1 MRKTSALQ
9 STHGGHH
16 AARHSGSR
24 PQSVDPLRSAREKIT
39 RVFRYLEALNQHR
52 NPVQRQ
58 LGSQEWRLWLHDL
71 PQHITTQ
78 RGTPAVDSTV
88 EAGRNHS
95 ARRVDHDS
103 AENFVIKVR
112 RPKLTAP
119 PDPPQ
124 EIAGWLRDGWDDP
137 SRDAE
142 FRRSIEPR
150 EGHLRTDG
158 ENFGDSAER
167 LSAYRHWQLERDA
180 WAATE
185 RPARAAMKI
194 FEMLYHLHGRLE
206 REAEQLE
213 LMLGDG
219 ILSWRRPEG
228 DIYHPILLQRLQ
240 LEFNAAIPEFTLT
253 ETDDPVELYSALFQ
267 SMTSIDGR
275 ALGRCREELERGDH
289 HPLSGDATSSFLKR
303 LVVQLSPRGEFV
315 ATAPGTE
322 QSEPC
327 IGRDPVIFLRQ
338 RTLGFAAAIEGVLDD
353 LRTRRE
359 LPWSLLNIVGEAAPF
374 VGPDNVIENG
384 GPSTF
389 ALCQAE
395 AEVLLSKPANL
406 EQIRIAQQLE
416 RHGGVLVQGPPGT
429 GKTHTIA
436 NLIGHLLA
444 QGKSV
449 LVTSHTTKALRMV
462 RHHIVPGLRP
472 LCVSVLE
479 SDLESRRQLE
489 SAVASIAERLG
500 CADAAL
506 LEREAQNLEV
516 ERRDLLQKLEDML
529 RQIAEARADEYRLIT
544 IGDRAWTPAEAARK
558 INQEE
563 SSHNWIPGPIL
574 AAAPQTIAHEQL
586 SELYRTNVAVSREHE
601 HELSGDLPD
610 PDELFTP
617 EEFEAAV
624 RERNRLRL
632 EDLDFCADF
641 WHPGPVQGT
650 EKQIEDLATRL
661 VLAVEP
667 LSGKEKWKLAAVY
680 AGKYGGTHRQPWE
693 QLVAFVQFV
702 HREAA
707 DSQEALLEYGPMLA
721 EGAELEQQQQ
731 IADEIVEHLEMGGH
745 LGSLVFWKHKAW
757 GRFVVSARVNGGRPT
772 LAAHFEALRK
782 LARLKVLRRD
792 LSLRWDRQIAPLGAP
807 SSSQMGE
814 TIENTLVQ
822 FCDPIQDCLEWRE
835 RTWTPLLEELRGL
848 GFRWE
853 RFIAAQP
860 VCIGAYGELA
870 RIERAVIVALLPV
883 LSARLHKLRFQRISH
898 DLHDLSMRLEFARL
912 NFKSSRVIAEL
923 ADATVRMDS
932 SSYGKGYARLL
943 DVKSREADLDLR
955 RNLLCQL
962 ESAAPAWA
970 AQIRNRDG
978 VHGAGEM
985 PGDPE
990 QAWVWR
996 QLNDELERRA
1006 DTSLEGLQS
1015 RGEKL
1020 REKLRRVTVDLIDR
1034 RAWGFQAQR
1043 TSSHQR
1049 QSLIGWLDT
1058 IRRIGKG
1065 TGIRAPRLR
1074 AEAARKMSECR
1085 GAVPVWVM
1093 PLSRV
1098 VENFDPRVTRFDVVI
1113 IDEAS
1118 QSDVMA
1124 LLALYLGKSV
1134 LVVGDHEQVSPTPV
1148 GQDLGLVENLISQYL
1163 HGIPNSHLYDGQ
1175 ISIYDLARQSFGGTT
1190 CLVEHFRCAPEI
1202 IQFSNMVS
1210 YDSRVKPL
1218 RDTSRVQILPPLV
1231 SYRVTGA
1238 SRDEKVNRQE
1248 ALAVTSLIAAATEQP
1263 EYQTNEAHKPVSFGV
1278 VSLIGDEQAITIDG
1292 LLRAHLSPDR
1302 YEMHRLLC
1310 GNAAQFQGDERD
1322 VMFISLVDTTERG
1335 ALRLRDQQLFKQR
1348 FNVAAS
1354 RARDQMWIVHSL
1366 DPEQDL
1372 KPGDLRRQLIE
1383 HAYDPG
1389 HLMRALEEAEEKSIQ
1404 SPLEREVM
1412 KRLECHGY
1420 RVTPQWRVGKYR
1432 IDLVVEGDGKRLAI
1446 ECDGDPSQWIDLNK
1460 MPEDMERQA
1469 ILERLGWIFTRVRAS
1484 EFLRDPE
1491 HAMHT
1496 VLDKLHLLEITP
1508 DVARL
1513 EGLHQNNNSKQQQAI
1528 EMNGSLNT
1536 VACSLPA
1543 EGLVDRVIRRAGE
1556 LRQEWVEATKP

>member
-1 MRKTSALQ
+1 MRKATPH
-9 STHGGHH
+9 STGGHRAIH
-16 AARHSGSR
+16 HPGSR
-24 PQSVDPLRSAREKIT
+24 PQTVDPLRIAREKIM

-58 LGSQEWRLWLHDL
+58 LSGQEWSLWLHDL
-71 PQHITTQ
+71 PRHSTVQ
-78 RGTPAVDSTV
+78 RGAPAMDSAA
-88 EAGRNHS
+88 ESAQDDA
-95 ARRVDHDS
+95 ARRVDYDK

-112 RPKLTAP
+112 RPKLSPP
-119 PDPPQ
+119 PDPPR
-124 EIAGWLRDGWDDP
+124 EIAGWLKGGWDDP
-137 SRDAE
+137 SSNARFNETIEHPDHQGRTSDDKFRD
-142 FRRSIEPR
+142 SP
-150 EGHLRTDG
+150 G
-158 ENFGDSAER
+158 R
-167 LSAYRHWQLERDA
+167 LSAFQRWQLERDD
-180 WAATE
+180 WAEAE
-185 RPARAAMKI
+185 LPARAAMKI
-194 FEMLYHLHGRLE
+194 FEMLYDLHGRLE

-213 LMLGDG
+213 LILGDG

-228 DIYHPILLQRLQ
+228 GIYHPILLQRLQ
-240 LEFNAAIPEFTLT
+240 LEFNAAIPEFTLRET
-253 ETDDPVELYSALFQ
+253 EDPVELYSALFQ
-267 SMTSIDGR
+267 SLANVDGR
-275 ALGRCREELERGDH
+275 ALARCHEELDRGDH
-289 HPLSGDATSSFLKR
+289 HPLGGDATSSFLKR

-315 ATAPGTE
+315 ATAPDVE
-322 QSEPC
+322 QTEPC
-327 IGRDPVIFLRQ
+327 IGRDPVVFLRQ

-353 LRTRRE
+353 LRARRE

-374 VGPDNVIENG
+374 VAHDNASESVE
-384 GPSTF
+384 PSTF

-416 RHGGVLVQGPPGT
+416 KHGGVLVQGPPGT

-479 SDLESRRQLE
+479 SDLDSRRQLE
-489 SAVASIAERLG
+489 SAVAAIAERLG
-500 CADAAL
+500 SADATS
-506 LEREAQNLEV
+506 LENEAQNLEA
-516 ERRDLLQKLEDML
+516 ERRDLLHKLEDVL
-529 RQIAEARADEYRLIT
+529 RQIAEARADEYRPIAVGNT
-544 IGDRAWTPAEAARK
+544 VWTPAEAARK
-558 INQEE
+558 VNQEE
-563 SSHNWIPGPIL
+563 SIHGWIPGPIL
-574 AAAPQTIAHEQL
+574 AEAPQPLTHEEL
-586 SELYRTNVAVSREHE
+586 SELYRTNVTVSREDE

-610 PDELFTP
+610 PGELFNP

-641 WHPGPVQGT
+641 WHAGPVRGT

-661 VLAVEP
+661 VTAVEP

-680 AGKYGGTHRQPWE
+680 AGKYGGIHRQPWE
-693 QLVAFVQFV
+693 QLVAFIQFV

-707 DSQEALLEYGPMLA
+707 DSQETLLEYGPALA
-721 EGAELEQQQQ
+721 EAIELEPQQQ
-731 IADEIVEHLEMGGH
+731 IADEILEHLEMGGQ
-745 LGSLVFWKHKAW
+745 LGALVLWKHKAW
-757 GRFVVSARVNGGRPT
+757 GQFAASARVNGGRPR
-772 LAAHFEALRK
+772 LAAHFEALRT
-782 LARLKVLRRD
+782 LARLKILRRD
-792 LSLRWDRQIAPLGAP
+792 LGLRWDRQLAPLGAP

-814 TIENTLVQ
+814 TTENTLIQ
-822 FCDPIQDCLEWRE
+822 FCDPIQDCLGWHARV
-835 RTWTPLLEELRGL
+835 WGPLQEELQSL
-848 GFRWE
+848 GFKWE
-853 RFIAAQP
+853 KFIAAQP

-870 RIERAVIVALLPV
+870 RIERAVSVALLPI
-883 LSARLHKLRFQRISH
+883 LSARLNKLRWQRINH
-898 DLHDLSMRLEFARL
+898 ELHELSRRLEFARL
-912 NFKSSRVIAEL
+912 TFKSSRVIAEL
-923 ADATVRMDS
+923 ADAAVHMDS
-932 SSYGKGYARLL
+932 TCYGKAYARLL
-943 DVKSREADLDLR
+943 DVESREADLALR
-955 RNLLCQL
+955 RNLLGQL
-962 ESAAPAWA
+962 ESVAPAWA
-970 AQIRNRDG
+970 ACIRNRDG

-985 PGDPE
+985 PGYPE
-990 QAWVWR
+990 DAWIWR

-1006 DTSLEGLQS
+1006 ETSLEGLQS
-1015 RGEKL
+1015 RSEKL

-1034 RAWGFQAQR
+1034 RAWTFQARR
-1043 TSSHQR
+1043 TSPHQR

-1065 TGIRAPRLR
+1065 TGIRVPRLR

-1163 HGIPNSHLYDGQ
+1163 QGIPNSHLYDGQ

-1202 IQFSNMVS
+1202 IQFSNIVS

-1231 SYRVTGA
+1231 SYRVTGS
-1238 SRDEKVNRQE
+1238 SRHEKVNPQE
-1248 ALAVTSLIAAATEQP
+1248 ALAITSLIAAATEQP
-1263 EYQTNEAHKPVSFGV
+1263 EYQMNETDKPVSFGV
-1278 VSLIGDEQAITIDG
+1278 VSLIGDEQAIAIDG

-1322 VMFISLVDTTERG
+1322 VIFISLVDTTEHG

-1383 HAYDPG
+1383 HAYDPS
-1389 HLMRALEEAEEKSIQ
+1389 HLMRALEDTEGKRIQ

-1412 KRLECHGY
+1412 KHLERQGY
-1420 RVTPQWRVGKYR
+1420 QVTPQWRVGKYR

-1446 ECDGDPSQWIDLNK
+1446 ECDGDPSQWIDISKL
-1460 MPEDMERQA
+1460 PEDMERQA

-1484 EFLRDPE
+1484 EFLRDPTR
-1491 HAMHT
+1491 ALQG
-1496 VLDKLHLLEITP
+1496 VSDKLNMLEITP
-1508 DVARL
+1508 DSTRL
-1513 EGLHQNNNSKQQQAI
+1513 EHLNHSHKSEQAI
-1528 EMNGSLNT
+1528 EISRMLDATGSESD
-1536 VACSLPA
+1536 CFPP
-1543 EGLVDRVIRRAGE
+1543 EGLVERVIRRAGE
-1556 LRQEWVEATKP
+1556 LRQEWA